1 VSLEK
6 RMEAGAASER
16 IAAELEQLRGELT
29 AYLTR
34 IVLRPDVAEELVQ
47 TAAVRALEAAAEGRA
62 PADDRELRPWLF
74 RIATNLAIDERRRHG
89 SWREDQFIDAR
100 GEAESRPEFV
110 AFSETLRGSP
120 EMAAIAR
127 EHLAVCFSCTLG
139 HLEPE
144 QAAALLLKEV
154 YGFTTEESAGILGAR
169 FAQAKNWLQA
179 ARAAMESRY
188 AATCALIRKDGVC
201 YQCVELDGYFGA
213 NRGNPL
219 AGAGGRD
226 LASRL
231 EIVKALA
238 LRAPG
243 PWHRRLLKI
252 FDEI

>member
-1 VSLEK
+1 
-6 RMEAGAASER
+6 MAGDKASER
-16 IAAELEQLRGELT
+16 IAAEVERLRGELT

-34 IVLRPDVAEELVQ
+34 MVLRPEVAEELVQ
-47 TAAVRALEAAAEGRA
+47 TAAVRALEAAAENRA
-62 PADDRELRPWLF
+62 PAADGELRPWLF

-89 SWREDQFIDAR
+89 AWRENQFQEAR
-100 GEAESRPEFV
+100 AAAESRPEFV
-110 AFSETLRGSP
+110 AFSETLRGSA
-120 EMAAIAR
+120 EMAAIAL

-139 HLEPE
+139 HLPPE
-144 QAAALLLKEV
+144 HAAALLLKEV
-154 YGFTTEESAGILGAR
+154 YGFTTEESAEILGAR

-219 AGAGGRD
+219 AASGVKD

-231 EIVKALA
+231 EIVRALA
-238 LRAPG
+238 FRAPG
-243 PWHRRLLKI
+243 PWHRHLLKI